1 MFMLEFGAECVPKSV
16 SVRGAPREPLW
27 MPSIGALV
35 ETRQGLVALD
45 TGFSRR
51 FLDHGEAC
59 DRVYRGGPRPRGIGD
74 EPFTAAL
81 ARAGFAPRDV
91 GLAAVSH
98 LHCDHSGGLRQ
109 LAGVEVAIHQDEL
122 DFARGATAEDG
133 YYAPDY
139 LDPEPRWRELD
150 GDTELAEGVVALATP
165 GHTPGHV
172 SFRVDLP
179 ESGTWLLAFDAADLT
194 ENVRDG
200 APPGFTVVPADAERA
215 AASLARLRSEQERLD
230 ARLVPGH
237 DAAFWHAVRHPHGG
251 HR

>member
-35 ETRQGLVALD
+35 ETRQGLVVLD

-51 FLDHGEAC
+51 FLGDGEAC
-59 DRVYRGGPRPRGIGD
+59 DRVYRGGPRPRGIGE

-81 ARAGFAPRDV
+81 ARAGYALGDV
-91 GLAAVSH
+91 CLAAVSH
-98 LHCDHSGGLRQ
+98 LHCDHSGGLQQ
-109 LAGVEVAIHQDEL
+109 LGSVEVAIHADEL
-122 DFARGATAEDG
+122 AFARRATPEDG
-133 YYAPDY
+133 YYPPDY
-139 LDPEPRWRELD
+139 LDPEPRWLELG
-150 GDTELAEGVVALATP
+150 GDTELADGVAALATP

-200 APPGFTVVPADAERA
+200 TPPGFTVVPADAERA
-215 AASLARLRSEQERLD
+215 GASLARLRAEQERLD

-237 DAAFWHAVRHPHGG
+237 DAAFWRAVRHPEGG

>member
-1 MFMLEFGAECVPKSV
+1 ML
-16 SVRGAPREPLW
+16 GAPREPLW
-27 MPSIGALV
+27 MPVIGVLV
-35 ETRQGLVALD
+35 ETRHGLVALD

-51 FLDHGEAC
+51 FLDDGGAC

-74 EPFTAAL
+74 DPFAAAL
-81 ARAGFAPRDV
+81 AGLGRVPAEVA
-91 GLAAVSH
+91 LAAVSH
-98 LHCDHSGGLRQ
+98 LHCDHSGGLAQ
-109 LAGVEVAIHQDEL
+109 LVHAEVAIHRDEL
-122 DFARGATAEDG
+122 AFARSATLDDA

-150 GDTELAEGVVALATP
+150 GDTELADGVVALATP
-165 GHTPGHV
+165 GHTPGHL

-179 ESGTWLLAFDAADLT
+179 ESGTWLLAFDAADLA

-200 APPGFTVVPADAERA
+200 VPPGLTARPEDAERA
-215 AASLARLRSEQERLD
+215 AASIARLRAEQERLD

-237 DAAFWHAVRHPHGG
+237 DAAFWRAVRHPAGG